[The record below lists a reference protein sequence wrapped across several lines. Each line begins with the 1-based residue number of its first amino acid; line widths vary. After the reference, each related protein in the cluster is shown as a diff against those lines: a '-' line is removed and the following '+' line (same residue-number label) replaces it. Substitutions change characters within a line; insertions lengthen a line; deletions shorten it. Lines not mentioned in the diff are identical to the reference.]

1 MPRLVDPRFHRHQ
14 FMRSVAHGETLARQL
29 SPSITERLKNAEDI
43 QAELSG
49 VVAEFRALGH
59 PLEFEQSDSTFQSWV
74 DVDTENAL
82 ALFLDGELDPTGRP
96 VRIDRVEVLWYRT

>member
-1 MPRLVDPRFHRHQ
+1 
-14 FMRSVAHGETLARQL
+14 MRSVAHGETLARQL